1 MFTMSEIIEVAI
13 RIEENGE
20 KVYRDASEK
29 VSDSSL
35 ISFFQWLADEEAEH
49 VRWFFDLKSTV
60 KEGSVDPQL
69 GEMGRTLLLRM
80 VGDQSF
86 SLKEMDLTTIVDLNE
101 VLKIALGFEKDTV
114 IFYEMMGSFVQ
125 EDAAAAKLDQIIQEE
140 NQHVKVLSEFLHKG
154 KVLPPGTM

>member
-1 MFTMSEIIEVAI
+1 MFTMSEIIEFAI

-29 VSDSSL
+29 VSDPYL
-35 ISFFQWLADEEAEH
+35 VSFLKWLADEEAEH
-49 VRWFFDLKSTV
+49 VQWFSDLKRTV
-60 KEGSVDPQL
+60 RDESVDPQL
-69 GEMGRTLLLRM
+69 GEMGRTLLLGV

-86 SLKEMDLTTIVDLNE
+86 SLKESDLTTIADLNE

-125 EDAAAAKLDQIIQEE
+125 EDAAVAKLDQIIQEE
-140 NQHVKVLSEFLHKG
+140 NQHVKVLSEFLRKG
-154 KVLPPGTM
+154 KIRPQGQA